1 MAKIDKAIPTEVSI
15 EEAPAVIQE
24 LVAAQ
29 AEETFEEREE
39 RLKREDYA
47 RRNLQ
52 AIKDREEI
60 MRRNGVLKPNE
71 PFSMDPDAAVNQR
84 CCF

>member
-1 MAKIDKAIPTEVSI
+1 MAKTDKAIPEEIPI
-15 EEAPAVIQE
+15 EEAPAIIQE

-29 AEETFEEREE
+29 IEEPPEQREE

-47 RRNLQ
+47 RRNLE
-52 AIKDREEI
+52 AMAEYEEI
-60 MRRNGVLKPNE
+60 LSRNGVSNPVHPSRND
-71 PFSMDPDAAVNQR
+71 SDAAVNQR